1 MVGGRV
7 FSKMAWSLGAVHEGC
22 AIRLNFFF
30 VCVCVREGKGREGE
44 VESYIGGR
52 HGQGRMRML
61 SAAAF

>member
-1 MVGGRV
+1 M
-7 FSKMAWSLGAVHEGC
+7 HEGC